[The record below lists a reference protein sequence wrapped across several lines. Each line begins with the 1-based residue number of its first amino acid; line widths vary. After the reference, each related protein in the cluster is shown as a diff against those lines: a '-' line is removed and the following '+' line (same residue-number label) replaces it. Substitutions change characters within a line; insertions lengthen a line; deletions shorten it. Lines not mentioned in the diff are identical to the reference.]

1 MRAVQIKAACSTA
14 LKNTPTDTFLLT
26 EKRAEIVGCFL
37 LHFNGLELAVVNV
50 DLQKVVAEKNIP
62 FA

>member
-1 MRAVQIKAACSTA
+1 VQYCFKEHANGHI
-14 LKNTPTDTFLLT
+14 LLT